1 MEAVKS
7 HQTANRLIQKITSP
21 QQWSEKHCT
30 ECKLSG
36 SSGMFRLGFVSL
48 PVCISY
54 CAGALLKL
62 YSLFNLCVFMIL
74 HLQNCQMRN
83 EPLGCHF

>member
-1 MEAVKS
+1 MDAVKS

-48 PVCISY
+48 PVLFHIV
-54 CAGALLKL
+54 LVL
-62 YSLFNLCVFMIL
+62 Y
-74 HLQNCQMRN
+74 
-83 EPLGCHF
+83 